1 MINRRAWLRNSI
13 LGIAGAA
20 ILSPTDLEA
29 LGTEGEQWFAQLS
42 QYDID
47 EGYWELIKSG
57 FVLQPGLHYFNNG
70 SLGTCP
76 EYVVKA
82 TERFRRTLDGF
93 PSKYMWGGWE
103 DNKEMVRQ
111 QAAEMLSVSKET
123 IALIHNTTE
132 GMNLIASSMN
142 FQPGDEVLLS
152 NHEHTSAR
160 IPWQYWQEEK
170 GVVLKKVNL
179 PLLPKSKEEIVDCF
193 RKAITPK
200 TRAISIVHLTNTNGM
215 ILPVK
220 EISGMAHEK
229 GILVAVDGAQSM
241 GMFRINLD
249 ELGCDFYTSSSHKW
263 IFSPK
268 GMGIFYA
275 REASQKYLKQLIV
288 CRGYQDK
295 TIRRLENYNTRNLPE
310 LLGLGAALD
319 YRNLIGQ
326 ERIEKRVY
334 ELKHYF
340 REQLRGDERFVFK
353 TPTADELSAG
363 IQTVEVVGQTSA
375 SIKAKLAD
383 QYNIDCRPMSSHDL
397 NGLRISLAIFNTRA
411 DVDYLVKALKNLA
424 A

>member
-1 MINRRAWLRNSI
+1 MIHRRAWLKNSI

-20 ILSPTDLEA
+20 ILSPSELTA
-29 LGTEGEQWFAQLS
+29 LGKERDILIAQLS
-42 QYDID
+42 QKDSD
-47 EGYWELIKSG
+47 EGYWELIKSN
-57 FVLQPGLHYFNNG
+57 FVLQDGLRYFNNG

-82 TERFRRTLDGF
+82 TERFRRTLDAF

-103 DNKEMVRQ
+103 ENKETVRQ
-111 QAAEMLSVSKET
+111 KAAAMLGVSKET

-132 GMNLIASSMN
+132 GMNLIASSMD
-142 FQPGDEVLLS
+142 FQAGEEVLLS

-170 GVVLKKVNL
+170 GVILKKVEL
-179 PLLPKSKEEIVDCF
+179 PLLPQSKDEMVDCF
-193 RKAITPK
+193 RKAITPR

-220 EISGMAHEK
+220 EISEMAHEK

-241 GMFRINLD
+241 GMLPLNLE

-275 REASQKYLKQLIV
+275 SEQSQHYLKQLIV

-319 YRNLIGQ
+319 YRELVGE
-326 ERIEKRVY
+326 ERIKNRIY

-340 REQLRGDERFVFK
+340 RQKLSGDPRFVFK
-353 TPTADELSAG
+353 TPQGDALSAG
-363 IQTVEVVGQTSA
+363 IQTVEVVGQTAA
-375 SIKAKLAD
+375 SVKAKLAD
-383 QYNIDCRPMSSHDL
+383 QFNIDCRPMSSHAL
-397 NGLRISLAIFNTRA
+397 NGLRISLAIFTTKA
-411 DVDYLVKALKNLA
+411 DVDYLVKALKDLA
-424 A
+424 T

>member
-1 MINRRAWLRNSI
+1 MINRRAWLKNSI

-20 ILSPTDLEA
+20 MLSPTELKALEE
-29 LGTEGEQWFAQLS
+29 EGKYLYTQLS
-42 QYDID
+42 KKDID
-47 EGYWELIKSG
+47 EGYWELIKSN
-57 FVLQPGLHYFNNG
+57 FVLQEGLRYFNNG

-82 TERFRRTLDGF
+82 TEKFRRTLDSF

-103 DNKEMVRQ
+103 ERKEAVRQ
-111 QAAEMLSVSKET
+111 KAAEMFGVSKET

-132 GMNLIASSMN
+132 GMNLIASSMD
-142 FQPGDEVLLS
+142 FQPGEEVLLS

-170 GVVLKKVNL
+170 GVVLKKVDI
-179 PLLPKSKEEIVDCF
+179 PLLPKSKEEVVDCF
-193 RKAITPK
+193 RKTITPK

-220 EISGMAHEK
+220 EISEMAHEK

-241 GMFRINLD
+241 GMLKLNLE
-249 ELGCDFYTSSSHKW
+249 ELGCDFFTSSSHKW

-275 REASQKYLKQLIV
+275 REAAQKHLKPLVV
-288 CRGYQDK
+288 CRGYEDK
-295 TIRRLENYNTRNLPE
+295 SIRRLENYNTRNLPE

-319 YRNLIGQ
+319 YRNLVG
-326 ERIEKRVY
+326 EDRIENRIY
-334 ELKHYF
+334 ELKNYF
-340 REQLRGDERFVFK
+340 REKLDGDQRFVLK
-353 TPTADELSAG
+353 TPEGDDLSAG
-363 IQTVEVVGQTSA
+363 IQTVELVGQSSA
-375 SIKAKLAD
+375 SVKQKLAN
-383 QYNIDCRPMSSHDL
+383 QYQIDCRPMSSHGL
-397 NGLRISLAIFNTRA
+397 NGLRISLAIFTTKA
-411 DVDYLVKALKNLA
+411 DVDYLVKALQDLA